1 MQATTAPSPL
11 LAVKNE
17 LVKAEPVELQQT
29 QAAEYR
35 LHWLCQSVYASLSLS
50 QSFSPLASLAAEDT
64 QQLPPLLA
72 QPVAASAG
80 IQEFAFPDTQLEQ
93 ETFAEADAAPE
104 TAAQESMQAK
114 SPPTPVPAQAKTPA
128 TPVQAKSPQTP
139 VQAPAQAESPP
150 TPIQAQAKSPATPLQ
165 AIVQQTSPPKQAPP
179 TPSAAGTPNS
189 QTSNQSTPGTSTEV
203 SLLQAKINELEKQLA
218 AKAAPPKEV
227 PCQTPQN
234 RIRSKGHPSPA
245 PTSAREAAPAPAADA
260 NTAEDLD
267 EEEEDEQEGQS
278 KIMVTSPDGTIES

>member
-1 MQATTAPSPL
+1 MFIYHIHSLASVVQLPHICTKPIYLNPLNPPSLKPDDQSKPCKSLYNFLRFEELQKSGPSSQPIFATIQVDASQGPDSQTTEPPSPE
-11 LAVKNE
+11 A
-17 LVKAEPVELQQT
+17 KAANPSPQKPV
-29 QAAEYR
+29 
-35 LHWLCQSVYASLSLS
+35 
-50 QSFSPLASLAAEDT
+50 
-64 QQLPPLLA
+64 
-72 QPVAASAG
+72 QP
-80 IQEFAFPDTQLEQ
+80 
-93 ETFAEADAAPE
+93 
-104 TAAQESMQAK
+104 QAK

>member
-1 MQATTAPSPL
+1 MI
-11 LAVKNE
+11 NRN
-17 LVKAEPVELQQT
+17 PVNPYITFYDLRSCRSQGLRANRFLRLYRWPKPRLQQHPC
-29 QAAEYR
+29 R
-35 LHWLCQSVYASLSLS
+35 
-50 QSFSPLASLAAEDT
+50 
-64 QQLPPLLA
+64 
-72 QPVAASAG
+72 
-80 IQEFAFPDTQLEQ
+80 
-93 ETFAEADAAPE
+93 
-104 TAAQESMQAK
+104 
-114 SPPTPVPAQAKTPA
+114 
-128 TPVQAKSPQTP
+128 QTP

-189 QTSNQSTPGTSTEV
+189 QTSNQSTPGTSAEV